1 MLLLL
6 DIDVLMSSCP
16 FNSPS
21 VPLAVRKTLRIVF
34 LTHVSS
40 FQKFLLC
47 HAGSKQKWYS
57 IRFPFCLTQ
66 SGHLQEVCAN
76 AYNCIPFYGRLHRK
90 VAMHLSI
97 LELNYVCSK
106 HRKSEQELGALCF
119 CTPNQI
125 SSDVCWSCFQAV
137 LCTCHTPTAGGCLK
151 YIVEW
156 FLAQFPYWEVEKN
169 SVFICLSCSTE
180 NMREID
186 TCLQFPILLR
196 SRNQINKN
204 LKFWY
209 VEYL

>member
-1 MLLLL
+1 
-6 DIDVLMSSCP
+6 MSPASRS
-16 FNSPS
+16 FYFATLVPS
-21 VPLAVRKTLRIVF
+21 RNGI
-34 LTHVSS
+34 
-40 FQKFLLC
+40 
-47 HAGSKQKWYS
+47 W
-57 IRFPFCLTQ
+57 FPFCLTQ

-76 AYNCIPFYGRLHRK
+76 ACNCIPFYGRLHRK

-137 LCTCHTPTAGGCLK
+137 LCTCHTPTAGCCLK
-151 YIVEW
+151 YIIEC
-156 FLAQFPYWEVEKN
+156 FLAQFPYWEVEKS

-186 TCLQFPILLR
+186 TCLQLPEIFTLPARSKQEWHLNPAICLNQSGNLR
-196 SRNQINKN
+196 C
-204 LKFWY
+204 
-209 VEYL
+209 VD